1 MAGSIARSMN
11 GSRCILVLDGKTVGV
26 AQSVGLSIGYQVDP
40 IFTIGRYETAEL
52 VPNSQQPVTI
62 TMRMV
67 RIIGASTGP
76 LGNLRMPTLDD
87 VSPLGL
93 LNNTDFTVLLIDR
106 QNGGAAIPTATVGT
120 GTSAATAATPAAFAQ
135 IQKCRTTGWTFDS
148 TASQT
153 SEMTLTFTGIFIG
166 DESVN
171 VNDNKDASEAP
182 FDVV

>member
-1 MAGSIARSMN
+1 MAVSSAVAKSMN
-11 GSRCILVLDGKTVGV
+11 GARCILVLDGKTVGV
-26 AQSVGLSIGYQVDP
+26 AQSVGLSIGFQVDP

-67 RIIGASTGP
+67 RIIGNTI
-76 LGNLRMPTLDD
+76 
-87 VSPLGL
+87 SPLAALRVPILQDTSPNGL
-93 LNNTDFTVLLIDR
+93 LLNQDFTILLIDR
-106 QNGGAAIPTATVGT
+106 QNNGSPVVSGGTT
-120 GTSAATAATPAAFAQ
+120 GATAGASPAFAQ

-153 SEMTLTFTGIFIG
+153 SEMTLTMTGIYIG
-166 DESVN
+166 DEGVN
-171 VNDNKDASEAP
+171 VTDNKDASEAP